1 MPRKKKEKI
10 EGIEDKL
17 EYLGLELDNIPKK
30 LKEFEPLE
38 FRVSRFYD
46 EKQYRQYRYIPVQDL
61 QILLSPTNRLEE
73 LGEKYKKAS
82 PLYEY
87 LDNEKEENIL
97 KYTTFLNMLK
107 NFNIE
112 DVENVEKEQNNL
124 NREIPFKIKY
134 QGNYLWQIYYSENTD
149 KYFMIVPTEDTD
161 YSTFFYILKKKIEN
175 KKNAKIFVPVSNV
188 KYSNK
193 FWTKSAF
200 EDMENYLW
208 MFTKDW
214 PLIYEVY
221 DKTEELSIQII
232 GETNVYGKIKTP
244 YKIELK
250 TAKEANEFY
259 KLVKA
264 LFILQ
269 TELPH
274 YFNFTTNIDENCS
287 LEFYLEDQ
295 KIQYKYMT
303 SFIRDQYKVALK
315 SRKEIRSKIRFYKKK
330 LEELK
335 QIAAEQDIEYIAK
348 EKQIST
354 FLECKKSFFGKVKYF
369 FKYSKKNNKV
379 RKEIEEQEDE
389 EIEENNQEEQITQTQ
404 DTKKE
409 KKKIPIKKVY
419 TLEELIENYK
429 ELEKLETEM
438 KNLLM
443 DVNALKLKNKN
454 MEKKIQNA
462 TKFIEEIDSHK
473 KSIFEFW
480 KYSNKDEMAVLPEGE
495 LEEVNVIKRIEKIF
509 DYEEDFEELGKKLD
523 RMQRKNLSKEEI
535 DATFIAS
542 TNVVEILNKIKT
554 NNIMP
559 EDIEKSLKEIKKEAI
574 DEKSL
579 AEEYDIFG
587 NLIEDNTKVKK
598 IKNKKHRELP
608 RDKYNILDVNKNT
621 KQIGYKLTLQSIIKN
636 ITSALEKGVIPEN
649 LPVYKAVLDDKL
661 NNKEINV
668 FNINPEEE
676 IKDAMIEDGNKIN
689 LYKINVKEGTN
700 GVAFTNII
708 FYDNQNKTLPLGMDL
723 STKLIFNTAKLH
735 LNLLSK
741 KLFKVAKL
749 EDENDDFSE
758 VLVKDVEVYEY
769 EIVVFDE
776 EIEKKQRPSHR
787 TSIRLSLNSLSRYN
801 MPPIQWQS
809 NL

>member
-46 EKQYRQYRYIPVQDL
+46 EKQYRQYRYIPIQDL

-221 DKTEELSIQII
+221 DKNEELSIQII

-259 KLVKA
+259 KLIKA

-303 SFIRDQYKVALK
+303 SFIRDQYKIALK

-369 FKYSKKNNKV
+369 FKYSKKSNKKV
-379 RKEIEEQEDE
+379 KEIEEQENE
-389 EIEENNQEEQITQTQ
+389 ELEENNQEELPKAVKEA
-404 DTKKE
+404 KKE

-462 TKFIEEIDSHK
+462 AKFIEEIDSHK

-495 LEEVNVIKRIEKIF
+495 LEEVNVIKRIEKTF
-509 DYEEDFEELGKKLD
+509 DYEEDFEALGKKLD

-542 TNVVEILNKIKT
+542 TNVVGILNKIKT
-554 NNIMP
+554 NDIMP
-559 EDIEKSLKEIKKEAI
+559 EDIEKSLKEIKKESI
-574 DEKSL
+574 DEKTL

-676 IKDAMIEDGNKIN
+676 IKDALIEDGNKIN

-723 STKLIFNTAKLH
+723 STKLILNTAKLH

-741 KLFKVAKL
+741 KTFKVAKL
-749 EDENDDFSE
+749 EDEKDDFSE

-776 EIEKKQRPSHR
+776 EVEKKEKTR
-787 TSIRLSLNSLSRYN
+787 TRKSK
-801 MPPIQWQS
+801 
-809 NL
+809 

>member
-46 EKQYRQYRYIPVQDL
+46 EKQYRQYRYIPIQDL

-221 DKTEELSIQII
+221 DKNEELSIQII

-259 KLVKA
+259 KLIKA

-369 FKYSKKNNKV
+369 FKYSKKSNKV
-379 RKEIEEQEDE
+379 RKEAEEQEYE
-389 EIEENNQEEQITQTQ
+389 GIEENNQEELPKAMQEA
-404 DTKKE
+404 KKE

-462 TKFIEEIDSHK
+462 AKFIEEIDSHK

-495 LEEVNVIKRIEKIF
+495 LEEVNVIKRIEKTF
-509 DYEEDFEELGKKLD
+509 NYEDDFEELGKKLD

-542 TNVVEILNKIKT
+542 TNVVGILNKIKT
-554 NNIMP
+554 NDIMP

-587 NLIEDNTKVKK
+587 NLIENNTKIKK
-598 IKNKKHRELP
+598 INNKKHRELP

-723 STKLIFNTAKLH
+723 STKLILNTAKLH

-741 KLFKVAKL
+741 KTFKVAKL
-749 EDENDDFSE
+749 EDEKDDFSE

-776 EIEKKQRPSHR
+776 EIEKKER
-787 TSIRLSLNSLSRYN
+787 TRTRKSK
-801 MPPIQWQS
+801 
-809 NL
+809 

>member
-46 EKQYRQYRYIPVQDL
+46 EKQYRQYRYIPIQDL

-107 NFNIE
+107 KFNIE

-221 DKTEELSIQII
+221 DKNEELSIQII

-259 KLVKA
+259 KLIKA

-369 FKYSKKNNKV
+369 FKYSKKSNKV
-379 RKEIEEQEDE
+379 RKEAEEQEYE
-389 EIEENNQEEQITQTQ
+389 GIEENNQEELPKAMQEA
-404 DTKKE
+404 KKE

-462 TKFIEEIDSHK
+462 AKFIEEIDSHK

-542 TNVVEILNKIKT
+542 TNVVGILNKIKT
-554 NNIMP
+554 NDIMP
-559 EDIEKSLKEIKKEAI
+559 EDIEKSLKEIKKESI
-574 DEKSL
+574 DEKAL

-723 STKLIFNTAKLH
+723 STKLILNTAKLH

-741 KLFKVAKL
+741 KTFKVAKL
-749 EDENDDFSE
+749 EDEKDDFSE

-776 EIEKKQRPSHR
+776 EIEKKQRTR
-787 TSIRLSLNSLSRYN
+787 TRKSK
-801 MPPIQWQS
+801 
-809 NL
+809 

>member
-46 EKQYRQYRYIPVQDL
+46 EKQYRQYRYIPIQDL

-221 DKTEELSIQII
+221 DKNEELSIQII

-259 KLVKA
+259 KLIKA

-369 FKYSKKNNKV
+369 FKYSKKSNKV
-379 RKEIEEQEDE
+379 RKEAEEQEYE
-389 EIEENNQEEQITQTQ
+389 EIEENNQEELPKAMQEA
-404 DTKKE
+404 KKE

-462 TKFIEEIDSHK
+462 AKFIEEIDSHK

-542 TNVVEILNKIKT
+542 TNVVGILNKIKT
-554 NNIMP
+554 NDIMP

-636 ITSALEKGVIPEN
+636 VTSALEKGVIPEN

-723 STKLIFNTAKLH
+723 STKLILNTAKLH

-741 KLFKVAKL
+741 KTFKVAKL
-749 EDENDDFSE
+749 EDEKDDFSE

-776 EIEKKQRPSHR
+776 EVEKKEKTR
-787 TSIRLSLNSLSRYN
+787 TRKSK
-801 MPPIQWQS
+801 
-809 NL
+809 

>member
-221 DKTEELSIQII
+221 DKNEELSIQII

-259 KLVKA
+259 KLIKA

-369 FKYSKKNNKV
+369 FKYSKKSNKV
-379 RKEIEEQEDE
+379 RKEAEEQEYE
-389 EIEENNQEEQITQTQ
+389 EIEENNQEELPKAMQEA
-404 DTKKE
+404 KKE

-462 TKFIEEIDSHK
+462 AKFIEEIDSHK

-542 TNVVEILNKIKT
+542 TNVVGILNKIKI
-554 NNIMP
+554 NDIMP

-587 NLIEDNTKVKK
+587 NLIEDNIKVKK

-636 ITSALEKGVIPEN
+636 VTSALEKGVIPEN

-723 STKLIFNTAKLH
+723 STKLILNTAKLH

-741 KLFKVAKL
+741 KTFKVAKL
-749 EDENDDFSE
+749 EDEKDDFSE

-776 EIEKKQRPSHR
+776 EIEKKEKTR
-787 TSIRLSLNSLSRYN
+787 TRKSK
-801 MPPIQWQS
+801 
-809 NL
+809 

>member
-46 EKQYRQYRYIPVQDL
+46 EKQYRQYRYIPIQDL

-175 KKNAKIFVPVSNV
+175 KKNAKIFIPVSNV

-193 FWTKSAF
+193 FWNKSAF

-221 DKTEELSIQII
+221 DKNEELSIQII

-259 KLVKA
+259 KLIKA

-369 FKYSKKNNKV
+369 FKYSKKSNKV
-379 RKEIEEQEDE
+379 RKEAEEQEYE
-389 EIEENNQEEQITQTQ
+389 GIEENNQEELPKAMQEA
-404 DTKKE
+404 KKE

-462 TKFIEEIDSHK
+462 AKFIEEIDSHK

-495 LEEVNVIKRIEKIF
+495 LEEVNVIKRIEKTF

-523 RMQRKNLSKEEI
+523 RMQRKNLSKEEL
-535 DATFIAS
+535 DATFIAT
-542 TNVVEILNKIKT
+542 TNVIEILNKIKT

-559 EDIEKSLKEIKKEAI
+559 EDIEKSLKEIKKEAV

-579 AEEYDIFG
+579 TEEYDIFG
-587 NLIEDNTKVKK
+587 NLIEDNTKIKK
-598 IKNKKHRELP
+598 INNKKHRELP
-608 RDKYNILDVNKNT
+608 RDEYNILDVNKNT

-636 ITSALEKGVIPEN
+636 VTSALEKGVIPES

-668 FNINPEEE
+668 FNINPEDE

-723 STKLIFNTAKLH
+723 STKLILNTAKLH

-741 KLFKVAKL
+741 KTFKVAKL
-749 EDENDDFSE
+749 EDEKDDFSE

-776 EIEKKQRPSHR
+776 EVEKKEKTR
-787 TSIRLSLNSLSRYN
+787 TRKSK
-801 MPPIQWQS
+801 
-809 NL
+809 

>member
-221 DKTEELSIQII
+221 DKNEELSIQII

-369 FKYSKKNNKV
+369 FKYSKKSNKV
-379 RKEIEEQEDE
+379 RKEAEEQEYE

-404 DTKKE
+404 DTKQE

-419 TLEELIENYK
+419 TLEELLENYK

-574 DEKSL
+574 DEKTL

-723 STKLIFNTAKLH
+723 STKLILNTAKLH

-741 KLFKVAKL
+741 KTFKVAKL
-749 EDENDDFSE
+749 EDEKDDFSE

-776 EIEKKQRPSHR
+776 EVEKKEKTR
-787 TSIRLSLNSLSRYN
+787 TRKSK
-801 MPPIQWQS
+801 
-809 NL
+809 

>member
-46 EKQYRQYRYIPVQDL
+46 EKQYRQYRYIPIQDL

-124 NREIPFKIKY
+124 NKEIPFKIKY

-221 DKTEELSIQII
+221 DKNEELSIQII

-259 KLVKA
+259 KLIKA

-369 FKYSKKNNKV
+369 FKYSKKSNKV
-379 RKEIEEQEDE
+379 RKEAEEQEYE
-389 EIEENNQEEQITQTQ
+389 GIEENNQEELPKAMQEA
-404 DTKKE
+404 KKE

-462 TKFIEEIDSHK
+462 AKFIEEIDSHK

-495 LEEVNVIKRIEKIF
+495 LEEVNVIKRIEKMF

-542 TNVVEILNKIKT
+542 TNVVGILNKIKI
-554 NNIMP
+554 NDIMP

-587 NLIEDNTKVKK
+587 NLIEDNIKVKK

-636 ITSALEKGVIPEN
+636 VTSALEKGVIPEN

-723 STKLIFNTAKLH
+723 STKLILNTAKLH

-741 KLFKVAKL
+741 KTFKVAKL
-749 EDENDDFSE
+749 EDEKDDFSE

-776 EIEKKQRPSHR
+776 EVEKKEKTR
-787 TSIRLSLNSLSRYN
+787 TRKSK
-801 MPPIQWQS
+801 
-809 NL
+809 

>member
-46 EKQYRQYRYIPVQDL
+46 EKQYRQYRYIPIQDL

-221 DKTEELSIQII
+221 DKNEELSIQII

-259 KLVKA
+259 KLIKA

-369 FKYSKKNNKV
+369 FKYSKKSNKV
-379 RKEIEEQEDE
+379 RKEAEEQEYE
-389 EIEENNQEEQITQTQ
+389 EIEENNQEELPKAMQEA
-404 DTKKE
+404 KKE

-462 TKFIEEIDSHK
+462 AKFIEEIDSHK

-509 DYEEDFEELGKKLD
+509 DYEEDFEEFGKKLD

-542 TNVVEILNKIKT
+542 TNVVGILNKIKT
-554 NNIMP
+554 NDIMP

-587 NLIEDNTKVKK
+587 NLIEDNIKVKK

-636 ITSALEKGVIPEN
+636 VTSALEKGVIPEN

-708 FYDNQNKTLPLGMDL
+708 FYDNQNKTLPLGRDL
-723 STKLIFNTAKLH
+723 STKLILNTTKLH

-741 KLFKVAKL
+741 KTFKVAKL
-749 EDENDDFSE
+749 EDEKDDFSE

-776 EIEKKQRPSHR
+776 EVEKKEKTR
-787 TSIRLSLNSLSRYN
+787 TRKSK
-801 MPPIQWQS
+801 
-809 NL
+809 

>member
-46 EKQYRQYRYIPVQDL
+46 EKQYRQYRYIPIQDL

-107 NFNIE
+107 KFNIE

-221 DKTEELSIQII
+221 DKNEELSIQII

-259 KLVKA
+259 KLIKA

-335 QIAAEQDIEYIAK
+335 QIAADQDIEYIAK

-369 FKYSKKNNKV
+369 FKYSKKSNKV
-379 RKEIEEQEDE
+379 RKEAEEQEYE
-389 EIEENNQEEQITQTQ
+389 GIEENNQEELPKAMQEA
-404 DTKKE
+404 KKE

-462 TKFIEEIDSHK
+462 AKFIEEIDSHK

-542 TNVVEILNKIKT
+542 TNVVGILNKIKT
-554 NNIMP
+554 NDIMP
-559 EDIEKSLKEIKKEAI
+559 EDIEKSLKEIKKESI
-574 DEKSL
+574 DEKAL

-723 STKLIFNTAKLH
+723 STKLILNTAKLH

-741 KLFKVAKL
+741 KTFKVAKL
-749 EDENDDFSE
+749 EDEKDDFSE

-776 EIEKKQRPSHR
+776 EIEKKEKTR
-787 TSIRLSLNSLSRYN
+787 TRKSK
-801 MPPIQWQS
+801 
-809 NL
+809 

>member
-46 EKQYRQYRYIPVQDL
+46 EKQYRQYRYIPIQDL

-193 FWTKSAF
+193 FWNKSAF

-221 DKTEELSIQII
+221 DKNEELSIQII

-369 FKYSKKNNKV
+369 FKYSKKSNKV
-379 RKEIEEQEDE
+379 RKEAEEQEYE
-389 EIEENNQEEQITQTQ
+389 EIEENNQEELPKAMKEE
-404 DTKKE
+404 KKE

-462 TKFIEEIDSHK
+462 AKFIEEIDSHK

-495 LEEVNVIKRIEKIF
+495 LEEVNVIKRIEKTF

-636 ITSALEKGVIPEN
+636 VTSALEKGVIPEN

-723 STKLIFNTAKLH
+723 STKLILNTAKLH

-741 KLFKVAKL
+741 KTFKVAKL
-749 EDENDDFSE
+749 EDEKDDFSE

-776 EIEKKQRPSHR
+776 EVEKKEKTR
-787 TSIRLSLNSLSRYN
+787 TRKSK
-801 MPPIQWQS
+801 
-809 NL
+809 

>member
-221 DKTEELSIQII
+221 DKNEELSIQII

-369 FKYSKKNNKV
+369 FKYSKKSNKV
-379 RKEIEEQEDE
+379 RKEAEEQEYE

-404 DTKKE
+404 DTKQE

-419 TLEELIENYK
+419 TLEELLENYK

-559 EDIEKSLKEIKKEAI
+559 EDIEKNLKEIKKEAI

-708 FYDNQNKTLPLGMDL
+708 FYDNQNKTLPIGMDL
-723 STKLIFNTAKLH
+723 STKILIDLNKLELEEVNTNSFNIAYFENEKDEFSKVYIKHIKLIEYNIKTAK
-735 LNLLSK
+735 
-741 KLFKVAKL
+741 
-749 EDENDDFSE
+749 
-758 VLVKDVEVYEY
+758 
-769 EIVVFDE
+769 
-776 EIEKKQRPSHR
+776 EK
-787 TSIRLSLNSLSRYN
+787 
-801 MPPIQWQS
+801 
-809 NL
+809 

>member
-46 EKQYRQYRYIPVQDL
+46 EKQYRQYRYIPIQDL

-221 DKTEELSIQII
+221 DKNEELSIQII

-259 KLVKA
+259 KLIKA

-369 FKYSKKNNKV
+369 FKYSKKSNKV
-379 RKEIEEQEDE
+379 RKEAEEQEYE
-389 EIEENNQEEQITQTQ
+389 EIEENNQEELPKAMQEA
-404 DTKKE
+404 KKE

-429 ELEKLETEM
+429 ELEKLEIEM

-462 TKFIEEIDSHK
+462 AKFIEEIDSHK

-509 DYEEDFEELGKKLD
+509 DYEEDFEEFGKKLD

-554 NNIMP
+554 NDIMP

-587 NLIEDNTKVKK
+587 NLIEDNIKVKK

-636 ITSALEKGVIPEN
+636 VTSALEKGVIPEN

-723 STKLIFNTAKLH
+723 STKLILNTAKLH

-741 KLFKVAKL
+741 KTFKVAKL
-749 EDENDDFSE
+749 EDEKDDFSE

-776 EIEKKQRPSHR
+776 EVEKKEKTR
-787 TSIRLSLNSLSRYN
+787 TRKSK
-801 MPPIQWQS
+801 
-809 NL
+809 

>member
-46 EKQYRQYRYIPVQDL
+46 EKQYRQYRYIPIQDL

-221 DKTEELSIQII
+221 DKNEELSIQII

-259 KLVKA
+259 KLIKA

-303 SFIRDQYKVALK
+303 SFIRDQYKIALK

-369 FKYSKKNNKV
+369 FKYSKKSNKKV
-379 RKEIEEQEDE
+379 KEIEEQENE
-389 EIEENNQEEQITQTQ
+389 ELEENNQEELPKAVKEA
-404 DTKKE
+404 KKE

-462 TKFIEEIDSHK
+462 AKFIEEIDSHK

-495 LEEVNVIKRIEKIF
+495 LEEVNVIKRIEKTF
-509 DYEEDFEELGKKLD
+509 DYEEDFEALGKKLD

-542 TNVVEILNKIKT
+542 TNVVGILNKIKT
-554 NNIMP
+554 NDIMP
-559 EDIEKSLKEIKKEAI
+559 EDIEKSLKEIKKESI
-574 DEKSL
+574 DEKTL

-723 STKLIFNTAKLH
+723 STKLILNTAKLH

-741 KLFKVAKL
+741 KTFKVAKL
-749 EDENDDFSE
+749 EDEKDDFSE
-758 VLVKDVEVYEY
+758 VLVNL
-769 EIVVFDE
+769 
-776 EIEKKQRPSHR
+776 R
-787 TSIRLSLNSLSRYN
+787 T
-801 MPPIQWQS
+801 
-809 NL
+809 

>member
-46 EKQYRQYRYIPVQDL
+46 EKQYRQYRYIPIQDL

-193 FWTKSAF
+193 FWNKSAF

-221 DKTEELSIQII
+221 DKNEELSIQII

-369 FKYSKKNNKV
+369 FKYSKKSNKV
-379 RKEIEEQEDE
+379 RKEAEEQEYE
-389 EIEENNQEEQITQTQ
+389 EIEENNQEELPKAMKEE
-404 DTKKE
+404 KKE

-462 TKFIEEIDSHK
+462 AKFIEEIDSHK

-542 TNVVEILNKIKT
+542 TKVVGILNKIKT
-554 NNIMP
+554 NDIMP

-574 DEKSL
+574 DDKSL

-587 NLIEDNTKVKK
+587 NLIEDNIKVKK

-636 ITSALEKGVIPEN
+636 VTSALEKGVIPEN

-676 IKDAMIEDGNKIN
+676 IKDAMVEDGNKIN

-723 STKLIFNTAKLH
+723 STKLILNTAKLH

-741 KLFKVAKL
+741 KTFKVAKL
-749 EDENDDFSE
+749 EDEKDDFSE

-776 EIEKKQRPSHR
+776 EVEKKEKTR
-787 TSIRLSLNSLSRYN
+787 TRKLK
-801 MPPIQWQS
+801 
-809 NL
+809 

>member
-46 EKQYRQYRYIPVQDL
+46 EKQYRQYRYIPIQDL

-221 DKTEELSIQII
+221 DKNEELSIQII

-259 KLVKA
+259 KLIKA

-369 FKYSKKNNKV
+369 FKYSKKSNKV
-379 RKEIEEQEDE
+379 RKEAEEQEYE
-389 EIEENNQEEQITQTQ
+389 EIEENNQEELPKAMKEA
-404 DTKKE
+404 KKE

-462 TKFIEEIDSHK
+462 AKFIEEIDSHK

-542 TNVVEILNKIKT
+542 TKVVGILNKIKT
-554 NNIMP
+554 NDIMP

-587 NLIEDNTKVKK
+587 NLIEDNIKVKK

-636 ITSALEKGVIPEN
+636 VTSALEKGVIPEN

-723 STKLIFNTAKLH
+723 STKLILNTAKLH

-741 KLFKVAKL
+741 KTFKVAKL
-749 EDENDDFSE
+749 EDEKDDFSE

-776 EIEKKQRPSHR
+776 EVEKKEKTR
-787 TSIRLSLNSLSRYN
+787 TRKSK
-801 MPPIQWQS
+801 
-809 NL
+809 

>member
-221 DKTEELSIQII
+221 DKNEELSIQII

-369 FKYSKKNNKV
+369 FKYSKKSNKV
-379 RKEIEEQEDE
+379 RKEAEEQEYE
-389 EIEENNQEEQITQTQ
+389 EIEENNQEELPKAMQEA
-404 DTKKE
+404 KKE

-462 TKFIEEIDSHK
+462 AKFIEEIDSHK

-542 TNVVEILNKIKT
+542 TNVVGILNKIKT
-554 NNIMP
+554 NDIMP

-587 NLIEDNTKVKK
+587 NLIEDNIKVKK

-636 ITSALEKGVIPEN
+636 VTSALEKGVIPEN

-723 STKLIFNTAKLH
+723 STKLILNTAKLH

-741 KLFKVAKL
+741 KTFKVAKL
-749 EDENDDFSE
+749 EDEKDDFSE

-776 EIEKKQRPSHR
+776 EIEKKEKTR
-787 TSIRLSLNSLSRYN
+787 TRKSK
-801 MPPIQWQS
+801 
-809 NL
+809 

>member
-46 EKQYRQYRYIPVQDL
+46 EKQYRQYRYIPIQDL

-221 DKTEELSIQII
+221 DKNEELSIQII

-259 KLVKA
+259 KLIKA

-369 FKYSKKNNKV
+369 FKYSKKSNKV
-379 RKEIEEQEDE
+379 RKEAEEQEYE
-389 EIEENNQEEQITQTQ
+389 EIEENNQEELPKAMQEA
-404 DTKKE
+404 KKE

-462 TKFIEEIDSHK
+462 AKFIEEIDSHK

-495 LEEVNVIKRIEKIF
+495 LEEVNVIKRIEKTF

-523 RMQRKNLSKEEI
+523 RMQRKNLSKEEL
-535 DATFIAS
+535 DGTFIAT
-542 TNVVEILNKIKT
+542 TNVIEILNKIKT

-559 EDIEKSLKEIKKEAI
+559 EDIEKSLKEIKKEAV

-579 AEEYDIFG
+579 TEEYDIFG
-587 NLIEDNTKVKK
+587 NLIEDNTKIKK
-598 IKNKKHRELP
+598 INNKKHRELP
-608 RDKYNILDVNKNT
+608 RDEYNILDVNKNT

-636 ITSALEKGVIPEN
+636 VTSALEKGVIPES

-668 FNINPEEE
+668 FNINPEDE

-723 STKLIFNTAKLH
+723 STKLILNTAKLH
-735 LNLLSK
+735 LNLLNK
-741 KLFKVAKL
+741 QMFKVAKL
-749 EDENDDFSE
+749 EDEKDDFSE
-758 VLVKDVEVYEY
+758 VVVKDVEVYEY

-776 EIEKKQRPSHR
+776 DTEKNEKTR
-787 TSIRLSLNSLSRYN
+787 TRKSK
-801 MPPIQWQS
+801 
-809 NL
+809 

>member
-46 EKQYRQYRYIPVQDL
+46 EKQYRQYRYIPIQDL

-161 YSTFFYILKKKIEN
+161 YSTFFYIVKKKIEN

-221 DKTEELSIQII
+221 DKNEELSIQII

-259 KLVKA
+259 KLIKA

-335 QIAAEQDIEYIAK
+335 QIAAEKDIEYIAK

-369 FKYSKKNNKV
+369 FKYSKKSNKV
-379 RKEIEEQEDE
+379 RKEAEEQEYE
-389 EIEENNQEEQITQTQ
+389 EIEENNQEELPKAMQEA
-404 DTKKE
+404 KKE

-462 TKFIEEIDSHK
+462 AKFIEEIDSHK

-542 TNVVEILNKIKT
+542 TNVVGILNKIKT
-554 NNIMP
+554 NDIMP

-587 NLIEDNTKVKK
+587 NLIEDNIKVKK

-636 ITSALEKGVIPEN
+636 VTSALEKGVIPEN

-723 STKLIFNTAKLH
+723 STKLILNTAKLH

-741 KLFKVAKL
+741 KTFKVAKL
-749 EDENDDFSE
+749 EDEKDDFSE

-776 EIEKKQRPSHR
+776 EIEKKEKTR
-787 TSIRLSLNSLSRYN
+787 TRKSK
-801 MPPIQWQS
+801 
-809 NL
+809 

>member
-1 MPRKKKEKI
+1 LPRKKKEKI

-46 EKQYRQYRYIPVQDL
+46 EKQYRQYRYIPIQDL

-221 DKTEELSIQII
+221 DKNEELSIQII

-259 KLVKA
+259 KLIKA

-369 FKYSKKNNKV
+369 FKYSKKSNKV
-379 RKEIEEQEDE
+379 RKEAEEQEYE
-389 EIEENNQEEQITQTQ
+389 EIEENNQEELPKAMQEA
-404 DTKKE
+404 KKE

-462 TKFIEEIDSHK
+462 AKFIEEIDSHK

-542 TNVVEILNKIKT
+542 TNVVGILNKIKT
-554 NNIMP
+554 NDIMP
-559 EDIEKSLKEIKKEAI
+559 EDIEKSLKEIKKESI
-574 DEKSL
+574 DEKAL

-587 NLIEDNTKVKK
+587 NLIEDNIKVKK

-636 ITSALEKGVIPEN
+636 VTSALEKGVIPEN

-723 STKLIFNTAKLH
+723 STKLILNTAKLH

-741 KLFKVAKL
+741 KTFKVAKL
-749 EDENDDFSE
+749 EDEKDDFSE

-776 EIEKKQRPSHR
+776 EIEKKEKTR
-787 TSIRLSLNSLSRYN
+787 TRKSK
-801 MPPIQWQS
+801 
-809 NL
+809 

>member
-30 LKEFEPLE
+30 LQEFEPLE

-46 EKQYRQYRYIPVQDL
+46 EKQYRQYRYIPIQDL

-221 DKTEELSIQII
+221 DKNEELSIQII

-369 FKYSKKNNKV
+369 FKYSKKSNKV
-379 RKEIEEQEDE
+379 RKEAEEQEYE
-389 EIEENNQEEQITQTQ
+389 EIEENNQEELPKAMQEA
-404 DTKKE
+404 KKE

-462 TKFIEEIDSHK
+462 AKFIEEIDSHK

-495 LEEVNVIKRIEKIF
+495 LEEVNVIKRIEKMF

-542 TNVVEILNKIKT
+542 TNVVGILNKIKI
-554 NNIMP
+554 NDIMP

-587 NLIEDNTKVKK
+587 NLIEDNIKVKK

-636 ITSALEKGVIPEN
+636 VTSALEKGVIPEN

-723 STKLIFNTAKLH
+723 STKLILNTAKLH

-741 KLFKVAKL
+741 KTFKVAKL
-749 EDENDDFSE
+749 EDEKDDFSE

-776 EIEKKQRPSHR
+776 EVEKKEKTR
-787 TSIRLSLNSLSRYN
+787 TRKSK
-801 MPPIQWQS
+801 
-809 NL
+809 

>member
-221 DKTEELSIQII
+221 DKNEELSIQII

-259 KLVKA
+259 KLIKA

-369 FKYSKKNNKV
+369 FKYSKKSNKV
-379 RKEIEEQEDE
+379 RKEAEEQEYE
-389 EIEENNQEEQITQTQ
+389 EIEENNQEELPKAMKEA
-404 DTKKE
+404 KKE

-462 TKFIEEIDSHK
+462 AKFIEEIDSHK

-495 LEEVNVIKRIEKIF
+495 LEEVNVIKRIEKMF

-542 TNVVEILNKIKT
+542 TNVVGILNKIKI
-554 NNIMP
+554 NDIMP

-587 NLIEDNTKVKK
+587 NLIEDNIKVKK

-636 ITSALEKGVIPEN
+636 VTSALEKGVIPEN

-723 STKLIFNTAKLH
+723 STKLILNTAKLH

-741 KLFKVAKL
+741 KTFKVAKL
-749 EDENDDFSE
+749 EDEKDDFSE

-776 EIEKKQRPSHR
+776 EVEKKEKTR
-787 TSIRLSLNSLSRYN
+787 TRKSK
-801 MPPIQWQS
+801 
-809 NL
+809 

>member
-46 EKQYRQYRYIPVQDL
+46 EKQYRQYRYIPIQDL

-107 NFNIE
+107 KFNIE

-221 DKTEELSIQII
+221 DKNEELSIQII

-259 KLVKA
+259 KLIKA

-369 FKYSKKNNKV
+369 FKYSKKSNKV
-379 RKEIEEQEDE
+379 RKEAEEQEYE
-389 EIEENNQEEQITQTQ
+389 GIEENNQEELPKAMQEA
-404 DTKKE
+404 KKQ

-462 TKFIEEIDSHK
+462 AKFIEEIDSHK

-542 TNVVEILNKIKT
+542 TNVVGILNKIKT
-554 NNIMP
+554 NDIMP
-559 EDIEKSLKEIKKEAI
+559 EDIEKSLKEIKKESI
-574 DEKSL
+574 DEKAL

-723 STKLIFNTAKLH
+723 STKLILNTAKLH

-741 KLFKVAKL
+741 KTFKVAKL
-749 EDENDDFSE
+749 EDEKDDFSE

-776 EIEKKQRPSHR
+776 EIEKKEKTR
-787 TSIRLSLNSLSRYN
+787 TRKSK
-801 MPPIQWQS
+801 
-809 NL
+809 

>member
-221 DKTEELSIQII
+221 DKNEELSIQII

-369 FKYSKKNNKV
+369 FKYSKKSNKV
-379 RKEIEEQEDE
+379 RKEAEEQEYE
-389 EIEENNQEEQITQTQ
+389 EIEENNQEEQITKTQ
-404 DTKKE
+404 DTKQE

-419 TLEELIENYK
+419 TLEELLENYK

-559 EDIEKSLKEIKKEAI
+559 EDIEKNLKEIKKEAI

-723 STKLIFNTAKLH
+723 STKVILNTAKLH

-741 KLFKVAKL
+741 KTFKVAKL
-749 EDENDDFSE
+749 EDEKDDFSE

-776 EIEKKQRPSHR
+776 EIEKKER
-787 TSIRLSLNSLSRYN
+787 TRIRKSK
-801 MPPIQWQS
+801 
-809 NL
+809 

>member
-46 EKQYRQYRYIPVQDL
+46 EKQYRQYRYIPIQDL

-221 DKTEELSIQII
+221 DKNEELSIQII

-259 KLVKA
+259 KLIKA

-369 FKYSKKNNKV
+369 FKYSKKSNKV
-379 RKEIEEQEDE
+379 RKEAEEQEYE
-389 EIEENNQEEQITQTQ
+389 EIEENNQEELPKAMQEA
-404 DTKKE
+404 KKE

-462 TKFIEEIDSHK
+462 AKFIEEIDSHK

-542 TNVVEILNKIKT
+542 TNVVGILNKIKT
-554 NNIMP
+554 NDIMP

-587 NLIEDNTKVKK
+587 NLIENNTKIKK
-598 IKNKKHRELP
+598 INNKKHRELP

-636 ITSALEKGVIPEN
+636 IASALEKGVIPEN

-661 NNKEINV
+661 NNKEINI

-723 STKLIFNTAKLH
+723 STKLILNTAKLH

-749 EDENDDFSE
+749 EDEKDDFSE

-776 EIEKKQRPSHR
+776 EIEKKQRTR
-787 TSIRLSLNSLSRYN
+787 TRKSK
-801 MPPIQWQS
+801 
-809 NL
+809 

>member
-221 DKTEELSIQII
+221 DKNEELSIQII

-369 FKYSKKNNKV
+369 FKYSKKSNKV
-379 RKEIEEQEDE
+379 RKEAEEQEYE
-389 EIEENNQEEQITQTQ
+389 EIEENNQEEQITKTQ
-404 DTKKE
+404 DTKQE

-419 TLEELIENYK
+419 TLEELLENYK

-559 EDIEKSLKEIKKEAI
+559 EDIEKNLKEIKKEAI

-621 KQIGYKLTLQSIIKN
+621 KQIGYILTLQSIIKN

-723 STKLIFNTAKLH
+723 STKVILNTAKLH

-741 KLFKVAKL
+741 KTFKVAKL
-749 EDENDDFSE
+749 EDEKDDFSE

-776 EIEKKQRPSHR
+776 EIEKKER
-787 TSIRLSLNSLSRYN
+787 TRTRKSK
-801 MPPIQWQS
+801 
-809 NL
+809 

>member
-46 EKQYRQYRYIPVQDL
+46 EKQYRQYRYIPIQDL

-221 DKTEELSIQII
+221 DKNEELSIQII

-259 KLVKA
+259 KLIKA

-369 FKYSKKNNKV
+369 FKYSKKSNKV
-379 RKEIEEQEDE
+379 RKEAEEQEYG
-389 EIEENNQEEQITQTQ
+389 EIEENNQEELPKAMQEA
-404 DTKKE
+404 KKE

-462 TKFIEEIDSHK
+462 AKFIEEIDSHK

-509 DYEEDFEELGKKLD
+509 DYEEDFEEFGKKLD

-542 TNVVEILNKIKT
+542 TNVVGILNKIKT
-554 NNIMP
+554 NDIMP

-587 NLIEDNTKVKK
+587 NLIEDNIKVKK

-636 ITSALEKGVIPEN
+636 VTSALEKGVIPEN

-723 STKLIFNTAKLH
+723 STKLILNTAKLH

-741 KLFKVAKL
+741 KTFKVAKL
-749 EDENDDFSE
+749 EDEKDDFSE

-776 EIEKKQRPSHR
+776 EIEKKEKTR
-787 TSIRLSLNSLSRYN
+787 TRKSK
-801 MPPIQWQS
+801 
-809 NL
+809 

>member
-46 EKQYRQYRYIPVQDL
+46 EKQYRQYRYIPIQDL

-221 DKTEELSIQII
+221 DKNEELSIQII

-259 KLVKA
+259 KLIKA

-369 FKYSKKNNKV
+369 FKYSKKSNKV
-379 RKEIEEQEDE
+379 RKEAEEQEYE
-389 EIEENNQEEQITQTQ
+389 EIEENNQEELPKAMQEA
-404 DTKKE
+404 KKE

-462 TKFIEEIDSHK
+462 AKFIEEIDSHK

-542 TNVVEILNKIKT
+542 TNVVGILNKIKT
-554 NNIMP
+554 NDIMP
-559 EDIEKSLKEIKKEAI
+559 EDIEKSLKEIKKESI
-574 DEKSL
+574 DEKAL

-723 STKLIFNTAKLH
+723 STKLILNTAKLH

-741 KLFKVAKL
+741 KTFKVAKL
-749 EDENDDFSE
+749 EDEKDDFSE

-776 EIEKKQRPSHR
+776 EVEKKEKTR
-787 TSIRLSLNSLSRYN
+787 TRKSK
-801 MPPIQWQS
+801 
-809 NL
+809 

>member
-46 EKQYRQYRYIPVQDL
+46 EKQYRQYRYIPIQDL

-124 NREIPFKIKY
+124 TREIPFKIKY

-221 DKTEELSIQII
+221 DKNEELSIQII

-259 KLVKA
+259 KLIKA

-369 FKYSKKNNKV
+369 FKYSKKSNKV
-379 RKEIEEQEDE
+379 RKEAEEQEYE
-389 EIEENNQEEQITQTQ
+389 EIEENNQEELPKAMQEA
-404 DTKKE
+404 KKE

-462 TKFIEEIDSHK
+462 AKFIEEIDSHK

-542 TNVVEILNKIKT
+542 TNVVGILNKIKI
-554 NNIMP
+554 NDIMP

-587 NLIEDNTKVKK
+587 NLIEDNIKVKK

-636 ITSALEKGVIPEN
+636 VTSALEKGVIPEN

-723 STKLIFNTAKLH
+723 STKLILNTAKLH

-741 KLFKVAKL
+741 KTFKVAKL
-749 EDENDDFSE
+749 EDEKDDFSE
-758 VLVKDVEVYEY
+758 VFVKDVEVYEY

-776 EIEKKQRPSHR
+776 EIEKKEKTR
-787 TSIRLSLNSLSRYN
+787 TRKSK
-801 MPPIQWQS
+801 
-809 NL
+809 

>member
-107 NFNIE
+107 SFNIE

-221 DKTEELSIQII
+221 DKNEELSIQII

-274 YFNFTTNIDENCS
+274 YFNFTTNIDENCG
-287 LEFYLEDQ
+287 LEFYLDDQ

-303 SFIRDQYKVALK
+303 SFIRDQYKIALK

-369 FKYSKKNNKV
+369 FKYSKKSNKKV
-379 RKEIEEQEDE
+379 KEIEEQENE
-389 EIEENNQEEQITQTQ
+389 ELEENNQEELPKAVQEA
-404 DTKKE
+404 KKE

-462 TKFIEEIDSHK
+462 AKFIEEIDSHK

-542 TNVVEILNKIKT
+542 TNVVGILNKIKT
-554 NNIMP
+554 NDIMP
-559 EDIEKSLKEIKKEAI
+559 EDIEKSLKEIKKESI
-574 DEKSL
+574 DEKAL

-723 STKLIFNTAKLH
+723 STKLILNTAKLH

-741 KLFKVAKL
+741 KTFKVAKL
-749 EDENDDFSE
+749 EDEKDDFSE

-776 EIEKKQRPSHR
+776 EIEKKEKTR
-787 TSIRLSLNSLSRYN
+787 TRKSK
-801 MPPIQWQS
+801 
-809 NL
+809 

>member
-10 EGIEDKL
+10 ERIEDKL

-46 EKQYRQYRYIPVQDL
+46 EKQYRQYRYIPIQDL

-221 DKTEELSIQII
+221 DKNEELSIQII

-369 FKYSKKNNKV
+369 FKYSKKSNKV
-379 RKEIEEQEDE
+379 RKEAEEQEYE
-389 EIEENNQEEQITQTQ
+389 EIEENNQEELPKAMQEA
-404 DTKKE
+404 KKE

-462 TKFIEEIDSHK
+462 AKFIEEIDSHK

-495 LEEVNVIKRIEKIF
+495 LEEVNVIKRIEKMF

-542 TNVVEILNKIKT
+542 TNVVGILNKIKI
-554 NNIMP
+554 NDIMP

-587 NLIEDNTKVKK
+587 NLIEDNIKVKK

-636 ITSALEKGVIPEN
+636 VTSALEKGVIPEN

-723 STKLIFNTAKLH
+723 STKLILNTAKLH

-741 KLFKVAKL
+741 KTFKVAKL
-749 EDENDDFSE
+749 EDEKDDFSE

-776 EIEKKQRPSHR
+776 EIEKKEKTR
-787 TSIRLSLNSLSRYN
+787 TRKSK
-801 MPPIQWQS
+801 
-809 NL
+809 

>member
-46 EKQYRQYRYIPVQDL
+46 EKQYRQYRYIPIQDL

-221 DKTEELSIQII
+221 DKNEELSIQII

-259 KLVKA
+259 KLIKA

-369 FKYSKKNNKV
+369 FKYSKKSNKV
-379 RKEIEEQEDE
+379 RKEAEEQEYE
-389 EIEENNQEEQITQTQ
+389 EIEENNQEELPKAMQEA
-404 DTKKE
+404 KKE

-462 TKFIEEIDSHK
+462 AKFIEEIDSHK

-542 TNVVEILNKIKT
+542 TNVVGILNKIKT
-554 NNIMP
+554 NDIMP
-559 EDIEKSLKEIKKEAI
+559 EDIEKSLKEIKKESI
-574 DEKSL
+574 DEKAL

-723 STKLIFNTAKLH
+723 STKLILNTAKLH

-741 KLFKVAKL
+741 KTFKVAKL
-749 EDENDDFSE
+749 EDEKDDFSE

-776 EIEKKQRPSHR
+776 EIEKKEKTR
-787 TSIRLSLNSLSRYN
+787 TRKSK
-801 MPPIQWQS
+801 
-809 NL
+809 

>member
-46 EKQYRQYRYIPVQDL
+46 EKQYRQYRYIPIQDL

-221 DKTEELSIQII
+221 DKNEELSIQII

-259 KLVKA
+259 KLIKA

-369 FKYSKKNNKV
+369 FKYSKKSNKV
-379 RKEIEEQEDE
+379 RKEAEEQEYE
-389 EIEENNQEEQITQTQ
+389 EIEENNQEELPKAMQEA
-404 DTKKE
+404 KKE

-462 TKFIEEIDSHK
+462 AKFIEEIDSHK

-542 TNVVEILNKIKT
+542 TNVVGILNKIKT
-554 NNIMP
+554 NDIMP

-587 NLIEDNTKVKK
+587 NLIEDNIKVKK

-636 ITSALEKGVIPEN
+636 VTSALEKGVIPEN

-723 STKLIFNTAKLH
+723 STKLILNTAKLH

-741 KLFKVAKL
+741 KTFKVAKL
-749 EDENDDFSE
+749 EDEKDDFSE

-776 EIEKKQRPSHR
+776 EIEKKEKTR
-787 TSIRLSLNSLSRYN
+787 TRKSK
-801 MPPIQWQS
+801 
-809 NL
+809 

>member
-221 DKTEELSIQII
+221 DKNEELSIQII

-274 YFNFTTNIDENCS
+274 YFNFKTNIDENCS

-369 FKYSKKNNKV
+369 FKYSKKSNKV
-379 RKEIEEQEDE
+379 RKEVEDQEYE
-389 EIEENNQEEQITQTQ
+389 EIEENNQEEQTTQIQ

-419 TLEELIENYK
+419 TLDELIENYK

-480 KYSNKDEMAVLPEGE
+480 KYSNKDEIAVLPEGE

-523 RMQRKNLSKEEI
+523 RMQRKNLSKEQIE
-535 DATFIAS
+535 ATFIAT
-542 TNVVEILNKIKT
+542 TNVIEILNKIKT

-559 EDIEKSLKEIKKEAI
+559 EDIERSLREIKKEAV

-587 NLIEDNTKVKK
+587 NLIEDNTKIKK
-598 IKNKKHRELP
+598 IKNKKHREVA

-636 ITSALEKGVIPEN
+636 ITSALERGVIPEN

-689 LYKINVKEGTN
+689 LYKINVKEGTK
-700 GVAFTNII
+700 GVAFTNSI

-723 STKLIFNTAKLH
+723 STKLILNTAKLH

-741 KLFKVAKL
+741 KSFKIAKL
-749 EDENDDFSE
+749 EDEKDDFSE

-776 EIEKKQRPSHR
+776 EVEKKEKTR
-787 TSIRLSLNSLSRYN
+787 TRKSK
-801 MPPIQWQS
+801 
-809 NL
+809 

>member
-221 DKTEELSIQII
+221 DKNEELSIQII

-287 LEFYLEDQ
+287 LEFYLEDK

-369 FKYSKKNNKV
+369 FKYSKKSNKV
-379 RKEIEEQEDE
+379 RKEAEEQEYE

-404 DTKKE
+404 DTKQE

-419 TLEELIENYK
+419 TLEELLENYK

-574 DEKSL
+574 DEKAL

-587 NLIEDNTKVKK
+587 NLIEENTKTKK

-723 STKLIFNTAKLH
+723 STKLILNTAKLH

-776 EIEKKQRPSHR
+776 EIEKKQRTR
-787 TSIRLSLNSLSRYN
+787 TRKSK
-801 MPPIQWQS
+801 
-809 NL
+809 

>member
-107 NFNIE
+107 SFNIE
-112 DVENVEKEQNNL
+112 DVENVEKEQSNL
-124 NREIPFKIKY
+124 NREIPFKVKY

-193 FWTKSAF
+193 FWNKSAF

-221 DKTEELSIQII
+221 DKNEELSIQII

-274 YFNFTTNIDENCS
+274 YFNFTTNIDENCG
-287 LEFYLEDQ
+287 LEFYLDDQ

-303 SFIRDQYKVALK
+303 SFIRDQYKIALK

-369 FKYSKKNNKV
+369 FKYSKKSNKKV
-379 RKEIEEQEDE
+379 KEIEEQENE
-389 EIEENNQEEQITQTQ
+389 ELEENNQEELPKAVQEA
-404 DTKKE
+404 KKE

-429 ELEKLETEM
+429 ELEDLETKM

-462 TKFIEEIDSHK
+462 AKFIEEIDNHK

-495 LEEVNVIKRIEKIF
+495 LEEVNVIKRIEKTF

-523 RMQRKNLSKEEI
+523 RMQRKNLSKEEL
-535 DATFIAS
+535 DGTFIAT
-542 TNVVEILNKIKT
+542 TNVIEILNKIKT

-559 EDIEKSLKEIKKEAI
+559 EDIEKSLKEIKKEAV

-579 AEEYDIFG
+579 TEEYDIFG
-587 NLIEDNTKVKK
+587 NLIEDNTKIKK
-598 IKNKKHRELP
+598 INNKKHRELP

-636 ITSALEKGVIPEN
+636 ITSALEKGVIPES

-668 FNINPEEE
+668 FNINPEDE

-723 STKLIFNTAKLH
+723 STKLILNTTKLH
-735 LNLLSK
+735 LNLLNK
-741 KLFKVAKL
+741 QMFKVAKL
-749 EDENDDFSE
+749 EDEKDDFSE
-758 VLVKDVEVYEY
+758 VVVKDVEVYEY

-776 EIEKKQRPSHR
+776 DIEKNEKTR
-787 TSIRLSLNSLSRYN
+787 TRKSK
-801 MPPIQWQS
+801 
-809 NL
+809 

>member
-1 MPRKKKEKI
+1 MPRSKKEKI

-17 EYLGLELDNIPKK
+17 EYLGLELDNIPEN
-30 LKEFEPLE
+30 LKEFESLD

-46 EKQYRQYRYIPVQDL
+46 EKQYRQYRYISIKDL
-61 QILLSPTNRLEE
+61 QILLSPTNRLEDLE
-73 LGEKYKKAS
+73 EKYKKSS

-87 LDNEKEENIL
+87 LDNQKEENIL
-97 KYTTFLNMLK
+97 KYTTFLNMLR

-124 NREIPFKIKY
+124 SREIPFKVKY

-161 YSTFFYILKKKIEN
+161 YSTFFYVLKKKIEN
-175 KKNAKIFVPVSNV
+175 KKGAKIFVPISNV

-193 FWTKSAF
+193 LWTKSSF
-200 EDMENYLW
+200 EDIENYLW

-221 DKTEELSIQII
+221 DKNDNISIHII

-274 YFNFTTNIDENCS
+274 YFNFNTNIDDNCC
-287 LEFYLEDQ
+287 LEFYLNEQ
-295 KIQYKYMT
+295 KMQYKYMT
-303 SFIRDQYKVALK
+303 SFIRDQYKLGLK
-315 SRKEIRSKIRFYKKK
+315 SKKEIKSKIRFYKKK

-335 QIAAEQDIEYIAK
+335 QISAMQELEYLAK

-369 FKYSKKNNKV
+369 FKYSKKNNKS
-379 RKEIEEQEDE
+379 KKNIEEHEYE
-389 EIEENNQEEQITQTQ
+389 EFQENNENKLPKAMQ
-404 DTKKE
+404 DTQRT
-409 KKKIPIKKVY
+409 KKKIPIKKIY
-419 TLEELIENYK
+419 TLEELISNYK
-429 ELEKLETEM
+429 ELEELENKM

-480 KYSNKDEMAVLPEGE
+480 KYSNKDEIDVLPEGE
-495 LEEVNVIKRIEKIF
+495 LEEVNVIKKIEKTF
-509 DYEEDFEELGKKLD
+509 DYEEDIENFGKKLD
-523 RMQRKNLSKEEI
+523 KIQRKNLSKEETDSIYIATTNLI
-535 DATFIAS
+535 D
-542 TNVVEILNKIKT
+542 ILNKIKT

-559 EDIEKSLKEIKKEAI
+559 EDIEKSLRDMKKEAN
-574 DEKSL
+574 DERSL
-579 AEEYDIFG
+579 SEEEYDIFG
-587 NLIEDNTKVKK
+587 NLIEDNTKIKK

-608 RDKYNILDVNKNT
+608 KDKYNILDINKNT
-621 KQIGYKLTLQSIIKN
+621 KQIGYKLTLQAMIKSIMN
-636 ITSALEKGVIPEN
+636 SLEKVVIPES
-649 LPVYKAVLDDKL
+649 LLLYKAVLDDKL
-661 NNKEINV
+661 NNKKINI
-668 FNINPEEE
+668 FNINPEAEVEE
-676 IKDAMIEDGNKIN
+676 AMKESGNKIN
-689 LYKINVKEGTN
+689 LYKINVKEGLN
-700 GVAFTNII
+700 GVGFTNII
-708 FYDNQNKTLPLGMDL
+708 FYDNQNKTLPVGMDL
-723 STKLIFNTAKLH
+723 STKMILNTAKLH

-741 KLFKVAKL
+741 TNFKVARF
-749 EDENDDFSE
+749 EDEKDDFSE
-758 VLVKDVEVYEY
+758 VIIKDVEVYDY
-769 EIVVFDE
+769 DIVIFDD
-776 EIEKKQRPSHR
+776 KVQKNGKLDKSK
-787 TSIRLSLNSLSRYN
+787 
-801 MPPIQWQS
+801 
-809 NL
+809 